1 VTTGA
6 PNLPAAQRRWA
17 FITEAERITMRAI
30 VVRRTAVAAC
40 AVSLALLATACGGS
54 ESGGKGGDGEGKAKA
69 GNSASAEPAAEA
81 KTAAELEKLALAD
94 GDIEHHKVQKAT
106 AGDKVDADTIKTDR
120 AECESL
126 AVAVS
131 GTSAGEPGAT
141 VQRKVVGEP
150 EKNGEEPSLEELAEM
165 SEKEMEEAFTA
176 ALGGTIT
183 MVSLSS
189 YAGEGAKETVGSLRT
204 AGEKCSGGFTMTVG
218 GTEQKITKLA
228 AEDVKGG
235 EEALAWTVTA
245 EQEGETAPL
254 KLVVVRQGG
263 VLASFSSMNIGA
275 IGSGKDYELPVAVVD
290 AQVKKLG

>member
-1 VTTGA
+1 
-6 PNLPAAQRRWA
+6 
-17 FITEAERITMRAI
+17 MRAI

-275 IGSGKDYELPVAVVD
+275 MGSGKDYELPVAVVD